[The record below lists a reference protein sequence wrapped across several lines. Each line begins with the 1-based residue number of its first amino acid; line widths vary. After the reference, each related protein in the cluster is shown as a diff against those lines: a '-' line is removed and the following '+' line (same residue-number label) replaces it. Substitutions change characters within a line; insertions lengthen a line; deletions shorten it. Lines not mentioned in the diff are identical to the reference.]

1 MTKRLLPLAL
11 VGFAAVYLWQASAIA
26 LDPWSAEEAI
36 NARTLPVT
44 YACCLLILALALF
57 ARPQPDA
64 RGDAPSP
71 PASASNRKRWLALA
85 GHCGAIVGFGAAI
98 PWAGPWLALA
108 ALLLASLLIAGE
120 RRWWVLVAAPAITAA
135 ASWALIVAVLGVYID
150 PGRWFS

>member
-11 VGFAAVYLWQASAIA
+11 IGFAAVYLWQASAIA

-36 NARTLPVT
+36 NARTLPVI
-44 YACCLLILALALF
+44 YACCLLILAVALF
-57 ARPQPDA
+57 IRPPTP
-64 RGDAPSP
+64 GDAPSP
-71 PASASNRKRWLALA
+71 PAEGWRRWLTLA
-85 GHCGAIVGFGAAI
+85 AHCGAIVGFGVAI

-120 RRWWVLVAAPAITAA
+120 RRWWVLVTAPAVTAA
-135 ASWALIVAVLGVYID
+135 ASWLLIVVVLGVYID